1 VCRFLAYLSIEPVVP
16 AGLLTNDALHEFIA
30 LSRENR
36 DGWGIAWRDDGGSLR
51 LAKAPEPAQ
60 GSSEF
65 YSLTSAVQTD
75 SLMMHLRWATRG
87 LGSGLE
93 DTHPFTRDGIA
104 FAHNGAVKPV
114 EKLEELVPAEERETL
129 DGTTDSERYFLA
141 AVSALERKRDEE
153 EALRGL
159 MRGIDRRCLYTSLN
173 CLLLTSGRLYAVCRY
188 NPEHPD
194 ARYHL
199 RTDPDYFKLRYRASP
214 GSLVVASSGWRAS
227 RSWETLENGQALVV
241 ERRTLE
247 NKLLEIA

>member
-1 VCRFLAYLSIEPVVP
+1 MCRFLAYVSREPVAP
-16 AGLLTNDALHEFIA
+16 AGLLTNGALHEFIA

-36 DGWGIAWRDDGGSLR
+36 DGWGIAWRDNGGSLR

-65 YSLTSAVQTD
+65 YWVTSAVQTD

-87 LGSGLE
+87 LGFGLK
-93 DTHPFTRDGIA
+93 DTHPFARDGIA
-104 FAHNGAVKPV
+104 FAHNGAIKPV

-129 DGTTDSERYFLA
+129 EGTTDSERYFLA
-141 AVSALERKRDEE
+141 AVSALKRKRDEE
-153 EALRGL
+153 EALRDL
-159 MRGIDRRCLYTSLN
+159 MRDIGRRCLYTSLN
-173 CLLLTSGRLYAVCRY
+173 CLLLTSERLYAVCRY

-199 RTDPDYFKLRYRASP
+199 RRDPDYFKLRYRSSL

-227 RSWETLENGQALVV
+227 GSWETLENGQALVV
-241 ERRTLE
+241 ERRILE